1 MEYTNL
7 EFEDDLL
14 NRKTFVVNLMQ
25 VINKWDLL
33 KHEND
38 SLVISVDA
46 AWGSGKSY
54 LLNMWKNW
62 LLSEENSHINYG
74 VAYYN
79 AWENDDCDN
88 AFIPLVYKL
97 QQMDVNKE
105 NITLL
110 NNVTSRSKS
119 FLKSCAVALLKDGI
133 KKAIGDETA
142 DLICEGIDGVTEK
155 EVESF
160 FEQYGKFIDEK
171 EKFRKALYDLIP
183 DNGKLI
189 VFVDELDRC
198 RPTFAVD
205 LEQLSHSIS
214 TMYGDGMD
222 SAGYLRRFFD
232 VNINIPSGD
241 IKQYVLIIL
250 SDHLNKMGYAENFI
264 DIVTNLFIKLKLSMR
279 DIDKISNN
287 FIVFCLFYKHLIDE
301 RTVSQPNEI
310 TNVLEVYLYFMTLK
324 YKYPSVYKRILIQE
338 FIAYDNSPKNWDVL
352 EMKYFISPNIS
363 EMLKKIQTG
372 GAQKKDNSLIQKYG
386 LDKVNSNGVSF
397 AEHIERTL
405 EMFS

>member
-264 DIVTNLFIKLKLSMR
+264 DIVTNLFIKLKLSLAGYR
-279 DIDKISNN
+279 
-287 FIVFCLFYKHLIDE
+287 
-301 RTVSQPNEI
+301 
-310 TNVLEVYLYFMTLK
+310 
-324 YKYPSVYKRILIQE
+324 
-338 FIAYDNSPKNWDVL
+338 
-352 EMKYFISPNIS
+352 
-363 EMLKKIQTG
+363 
-372 GAQKKDNSLIQKYG
+372 
-386 LDKVNSNGVSF
+386 
-397 AEHIERTL
+397 
-405 EMFS
+405 